1 MSGERV
7 LYGVAGSPGIGMG
20 HALVYRE
27 KPMGSLER
35 EVTDVKLE
43 LERYHNAVETFCRV
57 TEAKADRVAEMAG
70 KEQGDIIRC
79 QSAMIR
85 DPYLNGQVEGRI
97 ASRQSAEEALSASCD
112 LFIDLF
118 TASDDEVTRQR
129 AADVRDLRGAMLR
142 LLLGLPETAFSALKP
157 GTVLLAE
164 ELSPSAV
171 SVLNSANVAGI
182 VLVAVLLFVG
192 AGAMMRGL
200 SQKMAREDKLEERDE
215 RNRLVELKS
224 KSAAFRLTQAVC
236 FGLMLAL
243 LVAGKVT
250 GTQAL
255 TAIGTGLAA
264 ALSASMLAEL
274 GAFYYYE
281 KRT

>member
-1 MSGERV
+1 MKIYNKKTFAFGVFSAALGV
-7 LYGVAGSPGIGMG
+7 L
-20 HALVYRE
+20 
-27 KPMGSLER
+27 
-35 EVTDVKLE
+35 
-43 LERYHNAVETFCRV
+43 NAV
-57 TEAKADRVAEMAG
+57 
-70 KEQGDIIRC
+70 
-79 QSAMIR
+79 
-85 DPYLNGQVEGRI
+85 
-97 ASRQSAEEALSASCD
+97 
-112 LFIDLF
+112 
-118 TASDDEVTRQR
+118 TA
-129 AADVRDLRGAMLR
+129 ALRGIDA
-142 LLLGLPETAFSALKP
+142 
-157 GTVLLAE
+157 
-164 ELSPSAV
+164 
-171 SVLNSANVAGI
+171 AGV

-215 RNRLVELKS
+215 RNRLVKLKS

-255 TAIGTGLAA
+255 TAIGKGLAA

>member
-1 MSGERV
+1 MKIYNKKTFAFGVFSAALGV
-7 LYGVAGSPGIGMG
+7 L
-20 HALVYRE
+20 
-27 KPMGSLER
+27 
-35 EVTDVKLE
+35 
-43 LERYHNAVETFCRV
+43 NAV
-57 TEAKADRVAEMAG
+57 
-70 KEQGDIIRC
+70 
-79 QSAMIR
+79 
-85 DPYLNGQVEGRI
+85 
-97 ASRQSAEEALSASCD
+97 
-112 LFIDLF
+112 
-118 TASDDEVTRQR
+118 TA
-129 AADVRDLRGAMLR
+129 ALRGIDA
-142 LLLGLPETAFSALKP
+142 
-157 GTVLLAE
+157 
-164 ELSPSAV
+164 
-171 SVLNSANVAGI
+171 AGI

-224 KSAAFRLTQAVC
+224 TSAAFRLTQAVC
-236 FGLMLAL
+236 FGLMLPL

>member
-1 MSGERV
+1 M
-7 LYGVAGSPGIGMG
+7 
-20 HALVYRE
+20 
-27 KPMGSLER
+27 
-35 EVTDVKLE
+35 
-43 LERYHNAVETFCRV
+43 
-57 TEAKADRVAEMAG
+57 
-70 KEQGDIIRC
+70 
-79 QSAMIR
+79 
-85 DPYLNGQVEGRI
+85 
-97 ASRQSAEEALSASCD
+97 
-112 LFIDLF
+112 
-118 TASDDEVTRQR
+118 
-129 AADVRDLRGAMLR
+129 
-142 LLLGLPETAFSALKP
+142 
-157 GTVLLAE
+157 
-164 ELSPSAV
+164 
-171 SVLNSANVAGI
+171 
-182 VLVAVLLFVG
+182 LVAVLLFVG

-215 RNRLVELKS
+215 RNRLVKLKS

-236 FGLMLAL
+236 FGLMLPL

>member
-1 MSGERV
+1 MKIYNKKTFAFGVFSAALGV
-7 LYGVAGSPGIGMG
+7 L
-20 HALVYRE
+20 
-27 KPMGSLER
+27 
-35 EVTDVKLE
+35 
-43 LERYHNAVETFCRV
+43 NAV
-57 TEAKADRVAEMAG
+57 
-70 KEQGDIIRC
+70 
-79 QSAMIR
+79 
-85 DPYLNGQVEGRI
+85 
-97 ASRQSAEEALSASCD
+97 
-112 LFIDLF
+112 
-118 TASDDEVTRQR
+118 TA
-129 AADVRDLRGAMLR
+129 ALRGIDA
-142 LLLGLPETAFSALKP
+142 
-157 GTVLLAE
+157 
-164 ELSPSAV
+164 
-171 SVLNSANVAGI
+171 AGV

-192 AGAMMRGL
+192 AGAMMRG
-200 SQKMAREDKLEERDE
+200 QKMAREDKLEERDE

>member
-1 MSGERV
+1 MKIYNKKTFAFGVFSAALGV
-7 LYGVAGSPGIGMG
+7 L
-20 HALVYRE
+20 
-27 KPMGSLER
+27 
-35 EVTDVKLE
+35 
-43 LERYHNAVETFCRV
+43 NAV
-57 TEAKADRVAEMAG
+57 
-70 KEQGDIIRC
+70 
-79 QSAMIR
+79 
-85 DPYLNGQVEGRI
+85 
-97 ASRQSAEEALSASCD
+97 
-112 LFIDLF
+112 
-118 TASDDEVTRQR
+118 TA
-129 AADVRDLRGAMLR
+129 ALRGIDA
-142 LLLGLPETAFSALKP
+142 
-157 GTVLLAE
+157 
-164 ELSPSAV
+164 
-171 SVLNSANVAGI
+171 AGI

-215 RNRLVELKS
+215 RNRLVKLKS

-236 FGLMLAL
+236 FGLMLPL

>member
-1 MSGERV
+1 MKIYNKKTFAFGVFSAALGV
-7 LYGVAGSPGIGMG
+7 L
-20 HALVYRE
+20 
-27 KPMGSLER
+27 
-35 EVTDVKLE
+35 
-43 LERYHNAVETFCRV
+43 NAV
-57 TEAKADRVAEMAG
+57 
-70 KEQGDIIRC
+70 
-79 QSAMIR
+79 
-85 DPYLNGQVEGRI
+85 
-97 ASRQSAEEALSASCD
+97 
-112 LFIDLF
+112 
-118 TASDDEVTRQR
+118 TA
-129 AADVRDLRGAMLR
+129 ALRGIDA
-142 LLLGLPETAFSALKP
+142 
-157 GTVLLAE
+157 
-164 ELSPSAV
+164 
-171 SVLNSANVAGI
+171 AGI

-215 RNRLVELKS
+215 RNRLVRLKS

-236 FGLMLAL
+236 FGLMLPL

>member
-1 MSGERV
+1 MKIYNKKTFAFGVFSAALGV
-7 LYGVAGSPGIGMG
+7 L
-20 HALVYRE
+20 
-27 KPMGSLER
+27 
-35 EVTDVKLE
+35 
-43 LERYHNAVETFCRV
+43 NAV
-57 TEAKADRVAEMAG
+57 
-70 KEQGDIIRC
+70 
-79 QSAMIR
+79 
-85 DPYLNGQVEGRI
+85 
-97 ASRQSAEEALSASCD
+97 
-112 LFIDLF
+112 
-118 TASDDEVTRQR
+118 TA
-129 AADVRDLRGAMLR
+129 ALRGIDA
-142 LLLGLPETAFSALKP
+142 
-157 GTVLLAE
+157 
-164 ELSPSAV
+164 
-171 SVLNSANVAGI
+171 AGI

-200 SQKMAREDKLEERDE
+200 SQKMAREDKRDE
-215 RNRLVELKS
+215 RNRLVKLKS

-236 FGLMLAL
+236 FGLMLPL

>member
-1 MSGERV
+1 MKIYNKKTFAFGVFSAALGV
-7 LYGVAGSPGIGMG
+7 L
-20 HALVYRE
+20 
-27 KPMGSLER
+27 
-35 EVTDVKLE
+35 
-43 LERYHNAVETFCRV
+43 NAV
-57 TEAKADRVAEMAG
+57 
-70 KEQGDIIRC
+70 
-79 QSAMIR
+79 
-85 DPYLNGQVEGRI
+85 
-97 ASRQSAEEALSASCD
+97 
-112 LFIDLF
+112 
-118 TASDDEVTRQR
+118 TA
-129 AADVRDLRGAMLR
+129 ALRGIDA
-142 LLLGLPETAFSALKP
+142 
-157 GTVLLAE
+157 
-164 ELSPSAV
+164 
-171 SVLNSANVAGI
+171 AGV

-215 RNRLVELKS
+215 RNRLVKLKS

-236 FGLMLAL
+236 FGLMLPL

>member
-1 MSGERV
+1 MKI
-7 LYGVAGSPGIGMG
+7 YNKKTFAFGVFSAALGI
-20 HALVYRE
+20 L
-27 KPMGSLER
+27 
-35 EVTDVKLE
+35 
-43 LERYHNAVETFCRV
+43 NAV
-57 TEAKADRVAEMAG
+57 
-70 KEQGDIIRC
+70 
-79 QSAMIR
+79 
-85 DPYLNGQVEGRI
+85 
-97 ASRQSAEEALSASCD
+97 
-112 LFIDLF
+112 
-118 TASDDEVTRQR
+118 TA
-129 AADVRDLRGAMLR
+129 ALRGIDA
-142 LLLGLPETAFSALKP
+142 
-157 GTVLLAE
+157 
-164 ELSPSAV
+164 
-171 SVLNSANVAGI
+171 AGV

-215 RNRLVELKS
+215 RNRLVKLKS

-236 FGLMLAL
+236 FGLMLPL